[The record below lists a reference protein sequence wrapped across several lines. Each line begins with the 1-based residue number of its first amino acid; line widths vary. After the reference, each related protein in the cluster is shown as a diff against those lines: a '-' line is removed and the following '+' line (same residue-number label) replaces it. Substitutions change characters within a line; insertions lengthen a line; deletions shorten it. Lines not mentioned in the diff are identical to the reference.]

1 MDININKN
9 KINILKRS
17 NEEIMSERNNL
28 NNKIR
33 LIANLNNKKGR
44 NIHLSNSNDNKKNIK
59 IKLNMNKPKT
69 LNEITLNN
77 LERENTLLKKEIEI
91 VKSNLIIS
99 DKKEQLN
106 KKTLQ
111 QKKRMNKEKDNS
123 YRNTM
128 NLINEY
134 KNREIDLTNKINN
147 LENNFKKKE
156 NELNE
161 EISLYKI
168 ELFNKD
174 KVINELNTK
183 IEELNKQILNLK
195 KIINEK
201 NRILLFLTKRSK
213 SQRFKNI
220 NSINNIFN
228 ARTMVS
234 SKSCGNIISR
244 IKNDIKITD
253 INSNIIIHNKA
264 KKLKQI
270 LLNEEENKNNNE
282 NFKIIRKYSYMR
294 KRIPNNNNKLLTSNI
309 MQNSLNLDTLK
320 KYHSRKNVE
329 NINNNSLNFE
339 NNLTTNANL
348 NSNKKRK
355 KIKKMNSDYNN
366 IREIYINKTKKIK
379 LSPSPTKSTNEKN
392 FEKQNINEF
401 NNYSFILN
409 DLEKNK
415 NQIKA
420 LKDIVKR
427 KNLNY
432 SNIIGNNT
440 KKSKKIKTE
449 NFKGSYSKENNLIDI
464 KKNYSSNYN
473 NPSFSSNY
481 SFHNNFLSYQK

>member
-111 QKKRMNKEKDNS
+111 QIKRMNKEKDNS

-282 NFKIIRKYSYMR
+282 NFKITRKYSYMR

-420 LKDIVKR
+420 LKDIVKS